1 MPTAKKSIP
10 SAIKKKADE
19 LSRVVTIKEA
29 KEVAAVKE
37 AAAKLMER
45 LGKLDKKIINGIPVR
60 ERYTL
65 GLKDAKAGLAKV
77 VKALD
82 AGVKVK

>member
-45 LGKLDKKIINGIPVR
+45 LGKLDKKISNGIPVR
-60 ERYTL
+60 ER
-65 GLKDAKAGLAKV
+65 
-77 VKALD
+77 
-82 AGVKVK
+82 